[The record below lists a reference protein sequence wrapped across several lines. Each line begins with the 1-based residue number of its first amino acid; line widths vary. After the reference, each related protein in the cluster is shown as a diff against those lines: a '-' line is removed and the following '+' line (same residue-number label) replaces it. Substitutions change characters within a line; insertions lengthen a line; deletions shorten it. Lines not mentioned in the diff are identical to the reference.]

1 MDLALGD
8 LGLAG
13 LLQSP
18 PAPSHLS
25 SLRNLLCAY
34 ADLPPKRLAAFAPY
48 LSMVNSRLFRLPS
61 TEGWRGQLLGSY
73 DFGRTLGTGRTQLK
87 REEIWPQWLFGRL
100 ETLF

>member
-73 DFGRTLGTGRTQLK
+73 DFGASIRHLEYGTQAP
-87 REEIWPQWLFGRL
+87 EEIQRNGVWAG
-100 ETLF
+100 